1 MEVTFNDV
9 LSSEA
14 ISSVSEAIQDEVA
27 DSGGFSSDY
36 VSVSLELRSSET
48 RRHLLSFIYDT
59 DITIT
64 FPALVPYDEAITDY
78 IQVLVSSEGAST
90 LAAAVVSIPELV
102 EANGGEEVLATV
114 TSLQLDDPNDAI
126 DFPTSSPTA
135 NEVSGA
141 LSAGPTFSI
150 AAIIPV
156 MCALRFSASI

>member
-1 MEVTFNDV
+1 MGTFNDI

-14 ISSVSEAIQDEVA
+14 ISIASEAIQDEVA

-64 FPALVPYDEAITDY
+64 LPALVPHDEAITDY
-78 IQVLVSSEGAST
+78 IRVLVSSEGAST
-90 LAAAVVSIPELV
+90 LAASVVSIPE
-102 EANGGEEVLATV
+102 
-114 TSLQLDDPNDAI
+114 LDDPNDAI
-126 DFPTSSPTA
+126 EDPTSSPTA